1 MKSSEANLSF
11 PVLGF
16 TPDRENWGF
25 PDLDRLTKCGPRT
38 LRENM
43 QDGMELIDADGRR
56 WRVVD
61 IRRTGRA
68 GSILSLL
75 PGFGPPQSRIEQELE
90 ELPGVSLAEVRQR
103 TRKSLEIF
111 RSDYTG
117 FENDETAF
125 SSLLKKVSQARS
137 IAELYELLQP
147 DTFEPY

>member
-1 MKSSEANLSF
+1 MKSSDAGLSF

-16 TPDRENWGF
+16 TPDGENWGF

-38 LRENM
+38 LKENM
-43 QDGMELIDADGRR
+43 QDGLELIDSGGRR
-56 WRVVD
+56 WRVLS

-68 GSILSLL
+68 GSLLSLL

-90 ELPGVSLAEVRQR
+90 ELPGLPLAEVQRR
-103 TRKSLEIF
+103 TRESLEAF

-117 FENDETAF
+117 FDGDEAEF
-125 SSLLKKVSQARS
+125 SSLLDKVRQAHS
-137 IAELYELLQP
+137 IAQIFEVIQP